1 MDSAIIFRDLFYKKQ
16 SEYMKIIINRTRIT
30 LSHFKFKHQYN
41 KMNKQ
46 KSKSKNKTKRI
57 KQKARMVSFYDKEA
71 TIRTQENQ
79 LQSVL
84 ESWAVQ
90 SGLRYET
97 LKDLIGLNFN

>member
-1 MDSAIIFRDLFYKKQ
+1 M
-16 SEYMKIIINRTRIT
+16 

-41 KMNKQ
+41 KMNEQ
-46 KSKSKNKTKRI
+46 KSKRGKNKTKRM
-57 KQKARMVSFYDKEA
+57 KQKARMASFYDKEA
-71 TIRTQENQ
+71 AIRTQENQ
-79 LQSVL
+79 LRSVL